1 VGVDELFEEIKK
13 IIEEAEPGVEVV
25 EHMPPEGK
33 GEEKPET
40 PIQMKD
46 ALPSLLFSLVLHR

>member
-1 VGVDELFEEIKK
+1 MDELFEEIKK

>member
-1 VGVDELFEEIKK
+1 MGMDELFEEIKK
-13 IIEEAEPGVEVV
+13 IIEEAEPGVEVL
-25 EHMPPEGK
+25 EHIPPEAED
-33 GEEKPET
+33 EEKPET

>member
-1 VGVDELFEEIKK
+1 MDELFEEIKK
-13 IIEEAEPGVEVV
+13 IIEEAEPGVEVL
-25 EHMPPEGK
+25 EHIPPEAED
-33 GEEKPET
+33 EEKPET